1 VRISYAELFGG
12 SLESKEA
19 FSLAGDVTTWKTL
32 DLRSEGGSAVAQDHQ
47 ETILDIANQALEVG
61 HRDPAEVLKAAK
73 RVGRRA
79 HLVAN
84 LRAYAARA
92 IFRVRDKVDVQ
103 SVEEHLNEEQ
113 YAAELTDSSQVENIE
128 NRIFLHQLIERLSEL
143 DREIFLRRMDGMT
156 CEEID
161 EAMKLNPRTAEI
173 RFAICKNALRKAF

>member
-1 VRISYAELFGG
+1 M
-12 SLESKEA
+12 
-19 FSLAGDVTTWKTL
+19 AGDVTTWKTL
-32 DLRSEGGSAVAQDHQ
+32 DLRTESGSAVAQDHQ
-47 ETILDIANQALEVG
+47 ETILNIASQALEVG
-61 HRDPAEVLKAAK
+61 HRDPTEVLKAAK

-92 IFRVRDKVDVQ
+92 IFRVRDKADAQ
-103 SVEEHLNEEQ
+103 PVEEQLIEEQ
-113 YAAELTDSSQVENIE
+113 YASELTDNSQVENIE
-128 NRIFLHQLIERLSEL
+128 NRIFLQQLIGRLSQL

-161 EAMKLNPRTAEI
+161 EAMKLKPRTAEI